1 MEGRLCPL
9 SPLKEKRF
17 HAWGGARPVCICVY
31 VYVCAWG
38 GGAGDRSVS
47 LAWTTKNLRDGGQD
61 TTLSEARALSRRRQ
75 P

>member
-17 HAWGGARPVCICVY
+17 HAWGGARLVCLCVY

-38 GGAGDRSVS
+38 GGLEIDR
-47 LAWTTKNLRDGGQD
+47 
-61 TTLSEARALSRRRQ
+61 
-75 P
+75 